1 MTSNARPVVEQP
13 HDVDARRMPVMP
25 VLAHAAALIAALFHV
40 WFFVL
45 ESLRF
50 EQPEVRRR
58 FGLTT
63 PEQASVVRPMA
74 FNQGFYNLFLAVGA
88 LGGLGL
94 VATGHGGAGMILAA
108 WSCASMLAAAVV
120 LAASSPQMLRGA
132 AIQGLPPFVFLA
144 GAAYLRWS

>member
-1 MTSNARPVVEQP
+1 MLTA
-13 HDVDARRMPVMP
+13 MWG
-25 VLAHAAALIAALFHV
+25 AAALAGLVHVLF
-40 WFFVL
+40 FCM
-45 ESLRF
+45 ESLWWTK
-50 EQPEVRRR
+50 PAVYRR
-58 FGLTT
+58 FRSSEAEALVTR
-63 PEQASVVRPMA
+63 SLA